1 MTVCLDHSERTGDRV
16 KKCTGERGG
25 RMMEKENDRVSGG
38 ENMGI
43 STHSGIQAGVAR
55 LIDVNG
61 ND

>member
-1 MTVCLDHSERTGDRV
+1 
-16 KKCTGERGG
+16 
-25 RMMEKENDRVSGG
+25 MMEKEKHKVRGG
-38 ENMGI
+38 ENIGI